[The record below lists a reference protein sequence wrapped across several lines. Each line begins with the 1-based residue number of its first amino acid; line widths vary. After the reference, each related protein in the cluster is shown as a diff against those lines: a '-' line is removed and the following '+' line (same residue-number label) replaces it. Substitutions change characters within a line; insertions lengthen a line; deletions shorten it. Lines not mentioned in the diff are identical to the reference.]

1 MHIIF
6 PADGKLKA
14 RLDAVCKSLNMTYDQ
29 WFEAALRES
38 EFQMSA
44 KFLGNPKENKNNW
57 IWDTELRRFVRQRS
71 PEQ

>member
-14 RLDAVCKSLNMTYDQ
+14 RLDAVCKSLGVTYDE

-38 EFQMSA
+38 EYQVSA
-44 KFLGNPKENKNNW
+44 KSLGHPKEKNEW
-57 IWDTELRRFVRQRS
+57 TWDTELRKFVRQGK
-71 PEQ
+71 EK